1 MNKTK
6 FSIPDFCLFYGLP
19 GIIIFLISLLV
30 AFKTG
35 QDFGN
40 DTFIRSGV
48 FVGMNALQWF
58 IYLTLF
64 IGVCQEISR
73 RKNVSGFPLKS
84 SVENNH
90 LDGIMP
96 IPFLLENKRVE
107 IISVLTE
114 TTERNSAIPDTQIKA
129 PIQDIPF
136 EEIDDTDKPLT
147 CCDGSDK
154 IPLDNDNNTSHSSQT
169 ISERYQEVLTSYEI
183 KRVVEK
189 RKLVDSIIEYVCET
203 MPPFLSVVSLEN
215 LCEEVRKWCENPTY
229 EPKEIELRER
239 LSTNDLCH
247 FIWNIGERLGRS
259 NGYDGECRAKFVKN
273 LFAMTLSDVE
283 VTSLKNMTKT
293 SSSDRIHLDRPDPND
308 NSFHFSSHKEEKEEI
323 SGIETTIYKV
333 A

>member
-1 MNKTK
+1 MRNTK
-6 FSIPDFCLFYGLP
+6 FSVKDFSLFYGLP
-19 GIIIFLISLLV
+19 GTVIFLISLLAAV
-30 AFKTG
+30 KTG

-73 RKNVSGFPLKS
+73 TKNVSRFPLKS
-84 SVENNH
+84 CVENNH
-90 LDGIMP
+90 LDSIMP

-107 IISVLTE
+107 IISVLAEPTE
-114 TTERNSAIPDTQIKA
+114 KNSAIPGNPFKA
-129 PIQDIPF
+129 PVQEISF
-136 EEIDDTDKPLT
+136 EEIDSTDKPVS
-147 CCDGSDK
+147 CCIDLDK
-154 IPLDNDNNTSHSSQT
+154 IPLDHDNVTSHSQQ
-169 ISERYQEVLTSYEI
+169 ILERYQDLLTAYEI
-183 KRVVEK
+183 ERVAKKRN
-189 RKLVDSIIEYVCET
+189 LVDSIMEYVCNI
-203 MPPFLSVVSLEN
+203 MPPFISATNLEN
-215 LCEEVRKWCENPTY
+215 LCEEIRKWCENPKY
-229 EPKEIELRER
+229 EPRNIELRER

-273 LFAMTLSDVE
+273 LFAMALSDVE

-293 SSSDRIHLDRPDPND
+293 SSSDRIHLDRPNPKD
-308 NSFHFSSHKEEKEEI
+308 NSFHFSYHKGAKEEI
-323 SGIETTIYKV
+323 SGIENTIFKV

>member
-6 FSIPDFCLFYGLP
+6 FSIPEFCLFYGLP
-19 GIIIFLISLLV
+19 GTVIFMISLLV
-30 AFKTG
+30 AVKTG

-64 IGVCQEISR
+64 IGVCQEISN
-73 RKNVSGFPLKS
+73 RKKVSGFPLKNC
-84 SVENNH
+84 VENNH
-90 LDGIMP
+90 LDGFIP
-96 IPFLLENKRVE
+96 IPFLLENKEVE

-114 TTERNSAIPDTQIKA
+114 TMEKNSSIPDTPVKA
-129 PIQDIPF
+129 PIQEISF
-136 EEIDDTDKPLT
+136 EEIDDTDKLVS
-147 CCDGSDK
+147 CCNASDN
-154 IPLDNDNNTSHSSQT
+154 IPLDHNTMTSNSSQT
-169 ISERYQEVLTSYEI
+169 ISERYQEVLTAYEI
-183 KRVVEK
+183 ERVVEK

-215 LCEEVRKWCENPTY
+215 LCEEIKKWCENPSY

-273 LFAMTLSDVE
+273 LFEMALSDVE
-283 VTSLKNMTKT
+283 VTSLKNLTKT

-308 NSFHFSSHKEEKEEI
+308 NSFHFSSHKEEKEKI
-323 SGIETTIYKV
+323 SRIETTIYKV